1 MCFKNGKPA
10 FLISVT
16 LLNTLQIYF
25 QQLNN
30 KLFLVYITLF
40 AIIIRAFGVSPINLS
55 IEEAEFF
62 YYSHPTISTAELL
75 VLCERGLPVFDFLLY
90 KTWFSV
96 VGFSV
101 IKGKALS
108 FLFNVLLIPVVY
120 LLSKK
125 TKSTEGE
132 ARFSAFLVVVAL
144 GFISLANIPR
154 FYNEVLLFSALSF
167 YFFLDFLKPKTPILN
182 IVLYVVFTSLT
193 ILSHYFFLFVFV
205 SQGLIIGWFFIKKE
219 ILKPSFIVAC
229 VGFFCVAIVLAIVL
243 STFVYL
249 VKSGNQYL
257 TESNNPLVVFGH
269 LYIFLGQDPL
279 LFIICIA
286 LLVAFFIHVF
296 KTKQSISLSKKVIL
310 FWLLLTFVIPVL
322 VDMCYKPIIRR
333 DYHLILFIPFL
344 MLVSWGFE
352 LAPTKWK
359 TGIVVVIILSGVVN
373 ICFIQKYYT
382 NPTNTLYQTPLR
394 FGDLSFKISQKY
406 KNTPALI
413 YTEQEIPY
421 NLYFKHIWNTT
432 IKATSDT
439 SKINYNSDTIIYVI
453 KHKEKTPF
461 DDEITNN
468 KIVTNYV
475 MQDSLSALND
485 VFRVY
490 KIRP

>member
-1 MCFKNGKPA
+1 MLHSIQN
-10 FLISVT
+10 
-16 LLNTLQIYF
+16 YF
-25 QQLNN
+25 EQLSN
-30 KLFLVYITLF
+30 KLFLVYLTAF
-40 AIIIRAFGVSPINLS
+40 AIIIRGFGVSTINLS

-75 VLCERGLPVFDFLLY
+75 ALCERGLPVFDFLLY
-90 KTWFSV
+90 KTWFSM

-108 FLFNVLLIPVVY
+108 FLFNVLLIPIVY

-125 TKSTEGE
+125 IKSTEAE

-167 YFFLDFLKPKTPILN
+167 YFFLDFLKPKTTVLN
-182 IVLYVVFTSLT
+182 IALYVAFTSLT
-193 ILSHYFFLFVFV
+193 ALSHYFFLFVFV

-219 ILKPSFIVAC
+219 ILKPSFIAAC
-229 VGFFCVAIVLAIVL
+229 VGFLCVAIVLAMVL
-243 STFVYL
+243 STFMYL

-257 TESNNPLVVFGH
+257 TESNNPLAVFGH

-279 LFIICIA
+279 LFVICLA
-286 LLVAFFIHVF
+286 LIVVFFIPVF
-296 KTKQSISLSKKVIL
+296 KAKQTISLSKKVIL
-310 FWLLLTFVIPVL
+310 YWLLLTFIIPVL
-322 VDMCYKPIIRR
+322 VDVFYKPIIRR

-344 MLVSWGFE
+344 MLASWGFE
-352 LAPTKWK
+352 LVSAKWK
-359 TGIVVVIILSGVVN
+359 KGIVLTVILSGVIN

-394 FGDLSFKISQKY
+394 FGDLSFKISEQY
-406 KNTPALI
+406 KNTSALI

-421 NLYFKHIWNTT
+421 NLYFKHIWNTS

-439 SKINYNSDTIIYVI
+439 SKINYNTDTLIYVI

-461 DDEITNN
+461 DDEVTNN
-468 KIVTNYV
+468 KILTNYV
-475 MQDSLSALND
+475 VQDSLSALND